1 MERVCFFSWFLI
13 DSIIIPASLLYSTN
27 NVIIISLH
35 YEEYEERQESMTF
48 AVMGVYA
55 SLPEERMIHSLVYY
69 HRMFSSSY

>member
-1 MERVCFFSWFLI
+1 M
-13 DSIIIPASLLYSTN
+13 
-27 NVIIISLH
+27 IIISLH

-55 SLPEERMIHSLVYY
+55 SLPEERMIHSLVSY